1 MGERRALIFSQVLL
15 YISYAS
21 LIACVLLHILPV
33 YALLALL
40 TAIAPIRIYRS
51 LQPENPSEAYLPLM
65 GASQRA
71 SVRCGVIMA
80 AALLIQ
86 GLFY

>member
-71 SVRCGVIMA
+71 SVRCGAVMTV
-80 AALLIQ
+80 ALLIQ
-86 GLFY
+86 GLF